1 MTSNRHP
8 HITLIQPS
16 ELLASVPH
24 LLGFHPAD
32 SLVVVG
38 LQGSPEATI
47 SVVLRSDLPPPS
59 DVRALAEYL
68 LVPLTQHGSTA
79 AVMIVV
85 GGVEEAPAD
94 DLPHQELLARCESVL
109 IDGGFPVVHQL
120 WTPDTAGGRR
130 WHCYDEFDCTGIMPD
145 PADSKLAATAAEAGM
160 ITYDRREDMV
170 ATLEPEP
177 DEVLARRAASLD
189 HLADKAEPDTTEP
202 DDSTRTRLHVVQSA
216 IDAVD
221 ATAPTLSDDEVIQ
234 LSAALAD
241 HRIRDTCLDF
251 DELPDVAAAERLWTA
266 LARATPAPE
275 RAEPACLLAFS
286 AYARGDGVLAGIALA
301 QAEAADPGHRLS
313 SLLRSALALGLP
325 PRKIRIAG
333 IRAATFARKA
343 LTDNQP
349 PTPTEPA
356 PTQPETP
363 AATLT
368 PETTSTTADGP
379 SPAQPP
385 ENTLMP
391 TNTTQTAPDRTETS
405 TATILAV
412 ASAAEVASATA
423 DAPTVPTPTEPQ
435 LSAPAEAASMPA
447 DTTAPTLA
455 EPVAAEAILTATT
468 TTVATASSGQPADE
482 LAATAPPPA
491 AEAIVAVVPAEVT
504 TTSASAWT
512 STTDPTATKPIPAE
526 SPTAE
531 TIRAAAAT
539 TSAATPSVPTCMPV
553 ATEPDLTELPAAEAV
568 VAVASPEVAS
578 ELSAPVCLPATG
590 PTSAAPVAAEPQAE
604 EAIAAAATP
613 TMAATSPE
621 PAEPLAAEAI
631 PIAAPAEAV
640 SDSSAPV
647 CVPATGLALTALVA
661 VEPPTAKAVADPAI
675 GAISESVGPL
685 AVEAI
690 PAAAS
695 TEMPASVSRPAGTPI
710 SPGDQTAA
718 ASPPDA
724 VQAVPAAMP
733 AGTAV
738 APSVSASAPA
748 GEAPPPSAST
758 EVAAATAAAPLPTT
772 GAPTATPTEA
782 ATPTAT
788 SPDAIP
794 TSERLTAPTTK
805 GEPS

>member
-24 LLGFHPAD
+24 LLGFHPTD

-85 GGVEEAPAD
+85 GGIEDASAD

-109 IDGGFPVVHQL
+109 IAGGFPVVHQL

-145 PADSKLAATAAEAGM
+145 PATSKLAESAAETGM
-160 ITYDRREDMV
+160 VTYDRREDIV

-177 DEVLARRAASLD
+177 DEVLARRSTSLD
-189 HLADKAEPDTTEP
+189 QLADRAEPDTSEP
-202 DDSTRTRLHVVQSA
+202 DDSTRTRLQVVQSA
-216 IDAVD
+216 IDAVGV
-221 ATAPTLSDDEVIQ
+221 TAPTLSDDDVIQ
-234 LSAALAD
+234 LSTALAD

-251 DELPDVAAAERLWTA
+251 DELPDIAAAERLWTA

-301 QAEAADPGHRLS
+301 QAEAADPGHRLA

-349 PTPTEPA
+349 PTPTEPT

-363 AATLT
+363 TATPT
-368 PETTSTTADGP
+368 PETTTTTADQP
-379 SPAQPP
+379 TPARPP
-385 ENTLMP
+385 TPEAASTP
-391 TNTTQTAPDRTETS
+391 TSMTQTTPTQAETP
-405 TATILAV
+405 TATTLAV
-412 ASAAEVASATA
+412 AGAAEVASATA
-423 DAPTVPTPTEPQ
+423 DPPTVLAPAEPQ
-435 LSAPAEAASMPA
+435 LPAPAGAASLPADTTPTAPAPAEAPVDAVLA
-447 DTTAPTLA
+447 AAPT
-455 EPVAAEAILTATT
+455 EAATL
-468 TTVATASSGQPADE
+468 SSAQADE
-482 LAATAPPPA
+482 LAATAPSPA
-491 AEAIVAVVPAEVT
+491 AEAIVAGTPAEVT
-504 TTSASAWT
+504 TVSASAWT
-512 STTDPTATKPIPAE
+512 STTDPTATTPIPVE
-526 SPTAE
+526 PPTAE
-531 TIRAAAAT
+531 TIGTTLAAIP
-539 TSAATPSVPTCMPV
+539 SAPACVPA
-553 ATEPDLTELPAAEAV
+553 ATEPVLPELPVAEAV
-568 VAVASPEVAS
+568 VVGAAEMASTPACLPAAGPTLAALVAVEPPAAVPVAAAAALTAAMSPDPAGPLATDETPAAAPTEVES
-578 ELSAPVCLPATG
+578 GSSAPGWVPATG
-590 PTSAAPVAAEPQAE
+590 PTSAERP
-604 EAIAAAATP
+604 
-613 TMAATSPE
+613 
-621 PAEPLAAEAI
+621 AAEAI
-631 PIAAPAEAV
+631 PAEAPTEMAAPV
-640 SDSSAPV
+640 S
-647 CVPATGLALTALVA
+647 
-661 VEPPTAKAVADPAI
+661 
-675 GAISESVGPL
+675 
-685 AVEAI
+685 
-690 PAAAS
+690 
-695 TEMPASVSRPAGTPI
+695 MPAGTPT
-710 SPGDQTAA
+710 SPGGQTTA
-718 ASPPDA
+718 ASPPDS
-724 VQAVPAAMP
+724 VQPVPVP
-733 AGTAV
+733 TAIPVETVV

-748 GEAPPPSAST
+748 PSAPT
-758 EVAAATAAAPLPTT
+758 EVAAATPPPTT
-772 GAPTATPTEA
+772 DAPTAKPTEA

-788 SPDAIP
+788 SPDTTP
-794 TSERLTAPTTK
+794 NSERPAAPTTK

>member
-38 LQGSPEATI
+38 LQGSSEATI

-109 IDGGFPVVHQL
+109 IGGGFPVVHQL

-130 WHCYDEFDCTGIMPD
+130 WHCYDEFDCTGIVPD
-145 PADSKLAATAAEAGM
+145 PANSKLAATAAEAGM

-177 DEVLARRAASLD
+177 DEVLARRSASLD
-189 HLADKAEPDTTEP
+189 LLADKAEPDTTEP

-216 IDAVD
+216 IDAVG
-221 ATAPTLSDDEVIQ
+221 ATAPTLSDNDVIQ

-379 SPAQPP
+379 SRAQPP
-385 ENTLMP
+385 ETTLMP
-391 TNTTQTAPDRTETS
+391 TNTTQTAPDQTETS
-405 TATILAV
+405 TSPAV
-412 ASAAEVASATA
+412 VSAAEVASATA
-423 DAPTVPTPTEPQ
+423 DAPTVPTLTEPQ

-447 DTTAPTLA
+447 DTTAPALA
-455 EPVAAEAILTATT
+455 EPPAVEAIVTATT
-468 TTVATASSGQPADE
+468 TTVATASSGPPADE
-482 LAATAPPPA
+482 LAATALPPA
-491 AEAIVAVVPAEVT
+491 AEAIVAVAPAEMT

-512 STTDPTATKPIPAE
+512 STTDPTATTPIPAGP
-526 SPTAE
+526 PTAE
-531 TIRAAAAT
+531 TIGAAAAT
-539 TSAATPSVPTCMPV
+539 TPAATPSVPTCVPV
-553 ATEPDLTELPAAEAV
+553 ATEPVLTELPAAEAV
-568 VAVASPEVAS
+568 VAVAPAEMAS
-578 ELSAPVCLPATG
+578 DPSAPVCLPATG
-590 PTSAAPVAAEPQAE
+590 PTSAAPVAVEPQAE
-604 EAIAAAATP
+604 ETIAAAATP

-621 PAEPLAAEAI
+621 PAEPLTAEAT
-631 PIAAPAEAV
+631 PIAAPTEAV

-647 CVPATGLALTALVA
+647 CVPATGLASAALVA
-661 VEPPTAKAVADPAI
+661 VEPPAAKAVADPAI
-675 GAISESVGPL
+675 GAISESAGPL
-685 AVEAI
+685 ATEAI
-690 PAAAS
+690 PAAAP
-695 TEMPASVSRPAGTPI
+695 TEMPASVSIPAGTPI

-738 APSVSASAPA
+738 PPSVPASTPA
-748 GEAPPPSAST
+748 GEAPAPSAST

-788 SPDAIP
+788 WPDAIP
-794 TSERLTAPTTK
+794 TNERLTAPTTK